1 MSRGIYYLLSVAV
14 SIIVIIFLA
23 RFFGVTWADV
33 HHFIKYGIGGALG
46 IIKELRNSIMTM
58 RNPL

>member
-1 MSRGIYYLLSVAV
+1 MGKGIYYLLSVAV

-46 IIKELRNSIMTM
+46 IIKELRDLILQT
-58 RNPL
+58 RYA